1 MEREEYRRAGDSEI
15 PRGMESKQKR
25 IEPTREA
32 AQSRSNQTRM
42 KRFESDLELNMR
54 KSKDGPHRAL
64 PPHWWLQLIPQHRPR
79 APGLHPAPRGC
90 LLFPSSRT
98 LLQLPECQAAQG
110 RRWQRRAGWG
120 RPAGA
125 QSSSWPEL
133 QRTDLQTA
141 PRPQVV
147 EHWGRGHRGHE
158 GEADP
163 PTAGDC
169 PSRGVGSQ
177 QSRDLSS
184 GPWFLH
190 LQNGYFHLPP
200 KETVRT
206 KSQIPLATNCPCSQG
221 TKVRGPSCPGKAH
234 SFPESLGKEG
244 WVPHWAS
251 ACPSP
256 TLN

>member
-15 PRGMESKQKR
+15 PRGMESKEKR

-32 AQSRSNQTRM
+32 AQGRSNQTRM
-42 KRFESDLELNMR
+42 KRFESDLELNMK
-54 KSKDGPHRAL
+54 KSKDGLHRAL

-147 EHWGRGHRGHE
+147 EHWLQF
-158 GEADP
+158 
-163 PTAGDC
+163 PTSQLAFLAGSRSMWG
-169 PSRGVGSQ
+169 PSSARLGSRG
-177 QSRDLSS
+177 
-184 GPWFLH
+184 
-190 LQNGYFHLPP
+190 
-200 KETVRT
+200 
-206 KSQIPLATNCPCSQG
+206 
-221 TKVRGPSCPGKAH
+221 
-234 SFPESLGKEG
+234 
-244 WVPHWAS
+244 WAS
-251 ACPSP
+251 GALMLLARLS
-256 TLN
+256 